1 MSLIQSW
8 YTIEEV
14 ESKYGIHP
22 AQLQQWVENGLV
34 RTEDNEG
41 VTMFNAYD
49 IEQEMALVPSV

>member
-14 ESKYGIHP
+14 ESKYGIP
-22 AQLQQWVENGLV
+22 PVKLQQWVENGLV